1 MLERYDR
8 DATLDI
14 SGNFLLITIPA
25 KRIERGV
32 HWSIALQNRK
42 FAGVWDASFEGWWVR
57 PEKSQ
62 PYF

>member
-1 MLERYDR
+1 MLEKYER
-8 DATLDI
+8 DTTLDV

-25 KRIERGV
+25 ERIGIGV

-42 FAGVWDASFEGWWVR
+42 FDGVWDARFEGWWIR
-57 PEKSQ
+57 PEESQ